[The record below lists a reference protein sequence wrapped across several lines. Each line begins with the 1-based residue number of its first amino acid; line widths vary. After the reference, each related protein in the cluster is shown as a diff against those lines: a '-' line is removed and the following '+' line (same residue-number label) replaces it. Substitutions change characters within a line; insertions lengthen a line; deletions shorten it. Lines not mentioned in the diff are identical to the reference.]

1 MLYAYELARRCM
13 RSYSCKFS
21 RHDFTRP
28 QLFAC
33 LVVREHQNKSYR
45 GVEALL
51 GDSPH
56 WCKGIGMKKVPDH
69 NTLCRAFHSIMNT
82 ARVRRMPDQMAQ
94 WMMLERLL
102 GKTCSIDSSLYDIH
116 YRSRHY
122 EQRCRHYSGND
133 KKAVNSRRSHTARHA
148 PKLSLSVDTKSHFIL
163 AAVARTGMGSDSPD
177 FAPLLRE
184 SCRRR
189 AGLKKVLADAGYDSH
204 ENHRIAREEMKVSS
218 IIKTGIGRV
227 SAKPPKSRYRRA
239 MRKQLKGSQKG
250 KPYGQRAQS
259 ETVNSMMKR
268 NLGDH
273 LRART
278 PAGRRK
284 EQMLRSITHDLMV
297 PLNRIDKGVTVYR
310 NPLILD
316 WREPFG
322 VAKLPPAW
330 IAGHLKNVMVRCA
343 KRWIFFAGA
352 AAIWN
357 RKVV

>member
-1 MLYAYELARRCM
+1 MLTCKSPRKVMLYAYELARRCM

-21 RHDFTRP
+21 RHDFTQP

-33 LVVREHQNKSYR
+33 LVVREHQNNSYR

-51 GDSPH
+51 RDSLH

-82 ARVRRMPDQMAQ
+82 ARVRRMLDKVVQ

-122 EQRCRHYSGND
+122 EQRCRHYSSND
-133 KKAVNSRRSHTARHA
+133 KKTVNSRRSRTARHA
-148 PKLSLSVDTKSHFIL
+148 PKLSLSVDTKSHLIL

-177 FAPLLRE
+177 FTPLLRE

-189 AGLKKVLADAGYDSH
+189 AGLKMVLADAGYDSH
-204 ENHRIAREEMKVSS
+204 ENHRIAREEMKVRS

-297 PLNRIDKGVTVYR
+297 LLDRIEEG
-310 NPLILD
+310 
-316 WREPFG
+316 
-322 VAKLPPAW
+322 
-330 IAGHLKNVMVRCA
+330 
-343 KRWIFFAGA
+343 
-352 AAIWN
+352 
-357 RKVV
+357 